1 MESINVNVNALQSLL
16 LGPLG
21 PLPLDPPDRSMPAT
35 ATAARL
41 QRNFQCYKVASLP
54 LVVPSTLP
62 QLSPQQAI
70 NAQCIAMKYE
80 ITSWSWVVGM
90 L

>member
-1 MESINVNVNALQSLL
+1 MFVGLP
-16 LGPLG
+16 GPF
-21 PLPLDPPDRSMPAT
+21 PLDPPDRSMT
-35 ATAARL
+35 ATAAGL